1 MKLKFTKMHG
11 AGNDFIVVDAIHQQV
26 DLSAEQWRKLA
37 DRRFGIGADQILVVE
52 RPTGEGID
60 FRYRI
65 FNNDGGEVEQCG
77 NGARAFARF
86 VSDKGLS
93 QERSIRVETMKGVIA
108 PRLEDDGSVTV
119 DMGAPRLAPSEVP
132 FDSAGI
138 DGRAEGEDTTWP
150 LPVDGKTVFVSV
162 VSMGNPHA
170 VQVVDDVDTAPVDT
184 MGPAIETHARFPQ
197 KVNAGF
203 MQVLDRH
210 HVKLR
215 VFERGAGEPLC
226 FWELAAAEHDRHA
239 QLAMGLRCARMGI
252 DGRRV
257 AGGGGAA
264 NFKKAIRWLTLA
276 GEQGLPEA
284 WYALSRIYIKPE
296 FSQRNVADAQRY
308 LERAAEMGYADAQLE
323 CGNNAWRA
331 RRENENND
339 VRAAYWLQKA
349 AAQGLEAAAALLRKI
364 APRLSAPAYVETGR
378 LFASVREA
386 SQRGGA
392 PAHPLLAAR
401 LELAALFN
409 LSRAEALL
417 LDVPA
422 SDQGHCLVI
431 DIRASYG
438 RSKRRL
444 VLVETA
450 QERHALDRIGRL
462 FEQIDCGPS
471 GPEGN
476 YRQRLYRLRT
486 LLGAHGKGEDEEAA
500 PDEIGLAA

>member
-215 VFERGAGEPLC
+215 VFERGAGET
-226 FWELAAAEHDRHA
+226 LACGTGACAAV
-239 QLAMGLRCARMGI
+239 
-252 DGRRV
+252 V
-257 AGGGGAA
+257 AG
-264 NFKKAIRWLTLA
+264 IRR
-276 GEQGLPEA
+276 GLLDSP
-284 WYALSRIYIKPE
+284 
-296 FSQRNVADAQRY
+296 
-308 LERAAEMGYADAQLE
+308 
-323 CGNNAWRA
+323 
-331 RRENENND
+331 
-339 VRAAYWLQKA
+339 VRV
-349 AAQGLEAAAALLRKI
+349 
-364 APRLSAPAYVETGR
+364 SA
-378 LFASVREA
+378 
-386 SQRGGA
+386 RGG
-392 PAHPLLAAR
+392 
-401 LELAALFN
+401 ELSIAWA
-409 LSRAEALL
+409 
-417 LDVPA
+417 
-422 SDQGHCLVI
+422 
-431 DIRASYG
+431 
-438 RSKRRL
+438 
-444 VLVETA
+444 
-450 QERHALDRIGRL
+450 
-462 FEQIDCGPS
+462 GPGKPVYLS
-471 GPEGN
+471 GPAVTVFEG
-476 YRQRLYRLRT
+476 
-486 LLGAHGKGEDEEAA
+486 EV
-500 PDEIGLAA
+500 EI